1 MNTRMSVIPLGELCQ
16 YENGGTPS
24 KKESSYWGGEI
35 PWITSTEVNGGTVLP
50 ARSYVTAEGIR
61 NSAAKQ
67 VPEGTLLLV
76 TRTGVGKV
84 AITPYAVAFSQDIT
98 AVFPQS
104 SRLDVR
110 YLRHFLDTQG
120 RYFDRLSRG
129 ATIKGITRD
138 VLNQLGI
145 PLPPLPEQKRL
156 ADVLDK
162 ADGIRRKRQ
171 HSVDLLNEFLKSSYL
186 ALFADPR
193 GNRKSWRTE
202 PLGVVC
208 SVDRGKFTPRPRNDP
223 KYYGGAYPFI
233 QTGDIS
239 SSGGLLSKWK
249 QTLNDDGVSVSRSFR
264 PGTIVIAIVGATIGE
279 TAILMDEMYCPDSVI
294 GIVPKQD
301 KATSE
306 FIEFT
311 LRFFKQRFRDMAP
324 ETARA
329 NINLDTLRPLQI
341 PVPPMPLQRQFSHL
355 FQKCYALKHKVMD
368 PRDETEDLFNS
379 LVQRAFRGE
388 L

>member
-1 MNTRMSVIPLGELCQ
+1 MNPRISLVPLGDLCH

-24 KKESSYWGGEI
+24 KKESTFWGGEI
-35 PWITSTEVNGGTVLP
+35 PWITSTEVNDGTVLP

-84 AITPYAVAFSQDIT
+84 AITPYALAFSQDIT
-98 AVFPQS
+98 AVFPQP

-129 ATIKGITRD
+129 ATIKGITRE

-145 PLPPLPEQKRL
+145 PLPVLPEQRRI
-156 ADVLDK
+156 ADILDK
-162 ADGIRRKRQ
+162 SAEIRRKRQ
-171 HSVDLLNEFLKSSYL
+171 YSVTLLNEFLKASYL

-193 GNRKSWRTE
+193 GNKKAWHQE

-208 SVDRGKFTPRPRNDP
+208 SVNRGKFTPRPRNDP
-223 KYYGGAYPFI
+223 KFYGGAYPFI

-249 QTLNDDGVSVSRSFR
+249 QTLNEDGVSVSRSFQ

-279 TAILMDEMYCPDSVI
+279 TAILMLEMYCPDSVV
-294 GIVPKQD
+294 GIVPHPD
-301 KATSE
+301 KVTSE
-306 FIEFT
+306 YIEFT

-341 PVPPMPLQRQFSHL
+341 PIPPMPLQQQFSRL
-355 FQKCYALKHKVMD
+355 FQKCYALKQKVTE